1 MKGERT
7 LEKVLLALIAAA
19 TIVTA
24 VSVREIARNG
34 FSIELTAEEAQKVVE
49 AYEQAVKDMDGE

>member
-19 TIVTA
+19 TIITA

-49 AYEQAVKDMDGE
+49 AYDQAVKDMGE

>member
-1 MKGERT
+1 MKGEQT

-19 TIVTA
+19 TIITA

-34 FSIELTAEEAQKVVE
+34 FSIELTAEEAQKVV
-49 AYEQAVKDMDGE
+49 